1 MCCLFWFVFIASRL
15 EAILDWVE
23 QEWACLLLKLW
34 KAELQKRLR
43 IYGKV
48 NTGAAGVRIV
58 LGPHDAN
65 TALLTSLLGQS
76 GLRVAS
82 TSTRASPLLSMIN
95 LGQSRML
102 KEAKAIPSIP
112 NPFWIHYPQ
121 ETLDHK
127 WILLYQSLSKSWRL
141 WDPEEA
147 MSPLAFSYHNPTW
160 NSKHCYVVPCA
171 VFWAVLEDLCNPW

>member
-1 MCCLFWFVFIASRL
+1 MFIASRL
-15 EAILDWVE
+15 EAILGWVE

-95 LGQSRML
+95 WDSLGCWKRL
-102 KEAKAIPSIP
+102 KQFPQFQIPFESTIP
-112 NPFWIHYPQ
+112 KKLWIINESYYISPFLSHGDF
-121 ETLDHK
+121 ETPRKL
-127 WILLYQSLSKSWRL
+127 WALL
-141 WDPEEA
+141 P
-147 MSPLAFSYHNPTW
+147 SPITTLLGTPNTAT
-160 NSKHCYVVPCA
+160 
-171 VFWAVLEDLCNPW
+171 